1 MINNYLQEL
10 QKEFC
15 AAQEGAKGKIKA
27 NIKVPGS
34 RSDLKG
40 QEMDKKKPEGL
51 VTVLQTRS
59 WYVRRVLNTGGELS
73 CFHQGNKLS

>member
-40 QEMDKKKPEGL
+40 QEMDQEKPEGL
-51 VTVLQTRS
+51 SPALLENMSQSYKHVPGT
-59 WYVRRVLNTGGELS
+59 
-73 CFHQGNKLS
+73 

>member
-15 AAQEGAKGKIKA
+15 AAQEGAKRKIKA

-40 QEMDKKKPEGL
+40 QEMDKEKPEGL
-51 VTVLQTRS
+51 SPALLENMSQSYKHVPGT
-59 WYVRRVLNTGGELS
+59 
-73 CFHQGNKLS
+73 